1 MSMIIR
7 ALLIIVAAFSFC
19 TVAVLAQSADGRTP
33 LLPKT
38 GEPNKEAQ
46 PMGIREKLEKLRI
59 EKEQKD
65 YDEMLGRSQ
74 EASKLSEE
82 LEKSVTSNGK
92 LMGGDETKVARIEK
106 LVKKIRDSLG
116 GGDDDQFD
124 DDDAPAIPKNT
135 ADAVTLLKTNTSTL
149 YDELKKNTRF
159 TISAAAIFSSNT
171 VLKLARI
178 LKVRQ

>member
-1 MSMIIR
+1 MSVIIR
-7 ALLIIVAAFSFC
+7 AFLIIVAAIVFC
-19 TVAVLAQSADGRTP
+19 TAAVFAQSADGRTP

-38 GEPNKEAQ
+38 GDRDNEDQ

-65 YDEMLGRSQ
+65 YEETLERSQ
-74 EASKLSEE
+74 EASKLSDE
-82 LEKSVTSNGK
+82 LEKSVTSSGK
-92 LMGGDETKVARIEK
+92 LAAGDMTKIARIEK

-116 GGDDDQFD
+116 GGDDDQID

-135 ADAVTLLKTNTSTL
+135 ADAVTLLKTNTTTL

-159 TISAAAIFSSNT
+159 TISAAAIFSTNT

-178 LKVRQ
+178 LKVKQ